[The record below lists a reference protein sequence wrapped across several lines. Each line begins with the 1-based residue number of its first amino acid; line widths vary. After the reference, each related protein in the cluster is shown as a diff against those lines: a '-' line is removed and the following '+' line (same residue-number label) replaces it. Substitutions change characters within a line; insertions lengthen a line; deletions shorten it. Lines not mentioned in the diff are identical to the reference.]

1 VRPYTQESI
10 VLIFTTIVFY
20 SFWRNTKISRYFAQ
34 STRASFVFR
43 AKDVFVNATR
53 DDATSVRDARHAP
66 RARIEMVTK
75 GHWKETQ
82 YTSMKLD
89 FYL

>member
-1 VRPYTQESI
+1 M
-10 VLIFTTIVFY
+10 
-20 SFWRNTKISRYFAQ
+20 
-34 STRASFVFR
+34 
-43 AKDVFVNATR
+43 NATR
-53 DDATSVRDARHAP
+53 DDGISVRDARHAP

-82 YTSMKLD
+82 YTLMKLD